1 MVDRF
6 AKEDF
11 LYDLSPSRIE
21 KWMSIFYQTSEIVCN
36 RDVNSVLE
44 VGGGRNLNREI
55 CKYFGVEHQVCDV
68 ISDYNPDFF
77 CNFLDFTPV
86 EPFDLVCAFQMLE
99 HNPLEDLPVLLKK
112 MVKLSKKYVFISVPY
127 NGAMF
132 SINISF
138 RIFGRARKLDWLFTT
153 NLFATKKTD
162 RKKLDERIK
171 KYPEQRYDPH
181 WWEVGRQELPKPK
194 FRQLLKSCD
203 LKITKEF
210 HNRNFPYHLFYLC
223 EIDK

>member
-68 ISDYNPDFF
+68 ISDYNPDFV

-138 RIFGRARKLDWLFTT
+138 AKNIASLHSSPVCIESIFLIPVVFT
-153 NLFATKKTD
+153 AISD
-162 RKKLDERIK
+162 
-171 KYPEQRYDPH
+171 
-181 WWEVGRQELPKPK
+181 
-194 FRQLLKSCD
+194 
-203 LKITKEF
+203 ITTF
-210 HNRNFPYHLFYLC
+210 TLVLICFL
-223 EIDK
+223 ISS